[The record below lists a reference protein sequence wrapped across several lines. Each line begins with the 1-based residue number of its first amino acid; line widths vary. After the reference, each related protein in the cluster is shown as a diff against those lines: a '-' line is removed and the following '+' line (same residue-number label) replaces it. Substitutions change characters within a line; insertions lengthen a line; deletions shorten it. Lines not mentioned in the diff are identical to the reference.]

1 MLGRN
6 SYTHEELDHAKTAI
20 GQQLR
25 AYKKLVKAIDA
36 TSDGAT
42 KGAAKE
48 ALDEFEPLFL
58 ANLTLALDRYF
69 IHRIRSVSGKDGNP
83 LNEVEL
89 VTESV
94 MDNDSVLRGNNVI
107 KLDPQRSVL
116 QLEIGDPIS
125 LSREQ
130 FERLSQAF
138 LTELEARFV

>member
-6 SYTHEELDHAKTAI
+6 SYTPEELDHAKTAI

-25 AYKKLVKAIDA
+25 AYKKLVQAIDG
-36 TSDGAT
+36 TSDGA
-42 KGAAKE
+42 AKA

-69 IHRIRSVSGKDGNP
+69 VHRVRAVSGKDGNP

-116 QLEIGDPIS
+116 KLELGDRIS

-130 FERLSQAF
+130 FERLSKAF
-138 LTELEARFV
+138 LAELEAKFV